1 LIIGIII
8 EEVSMKRRK
17 PTHPGEVLLEDV
29 IKPLGMT
36 ITEAA
41 KDLGIS
47 RKMLSEIVNG
57 KGRVG
62 PEIALRIA
70 KATNTSP
77 ESWLAMQNKL
87 DLWNAMQNEPKNVIK
102 FEESIA
108 VNQ

>member
-1 LIIGIII
+1 
-8 EEVSMKRRK
+8 MKRRK

-29 IKPLGMT
+29 IKPLGLT

-41 KDLGIS
+41 RDLGIS

-57 KGRVG
+57 KGRVS
-62 PEIALRIA
+62 PDIAVRIA
-70 KATNTSP
+70 KATDTSP

-87 DLWNAMQNEPKNVIK
+87 DLWNAMQNEPQNVIK
-102 FEESIA
+102 FEESMA

>member
-1 LIIGIII
+1 
-8 EEVSMKRRK
+8 MKRRK

-29 IKPLGMT
+29 IKPLGIT

-41 KDLGIS
+41 RDLGIS

-77 ESWLAMQNKL
+77 ESWLAMQDKL
-87 DLWNAMQNEPKNVIK
+87 DLWNAMQNEPKSVIK
-102 FEESIA
+102 FEETIA

>member
-1 LIIGIII
+1 
-8 EEVSMKRRK
+8 MKRRK
-17 PTHPGEVLLEDV
+17 PTHPGEVLFEDV
-29 IKPLGMT
+29 IKPLGLT

-41 KDLGIS
+41 RDLGIS
-47 RKMLSEIVNG
+47 RKMLSEIVNR
-57 KGRVG
+57 KGRVN
-62 PEIALRIA
+62 PEIAVRIA

-87 DLWNAMQNEPKNVIK
+87 ELWNAMQNEPKNVIK

>member
-1 LIIGIII
+1 
-8 EEVSMKRRK
+8 MKGRK

-29 IKPLGMT
+29 IKPLGLT

-57 KGRVG
+57 KNRIS
-62 PEIALRIA
+62 PELAVRIA

-77 ESWLAMQNKL
+77 ESCLAMQNKL
-87 DLWNAMQNEPKNVIK
+87 GLGMPCRMNPKMLLGLK
-102 FEESIA
+102 
-108 VNQ
+108 NQ

>member
-1 LIIGIII
+1 
-8 EEVSMKRRK
+8 MKGRK

-29 IKPLGMT
+29 IKPLGLT

-41 KDLGIS
+41 RDLGIS

-57 KGRVG
+57 KNRISPKLAV
-62 PEIALRIA
+62 RIA

-77 ESWLAMQNKL
+77 ESWLLMQNKL
-87 DLWNAMQNEPKNVIK
+87 DLWNAMQNEPTNVIR

-108 VNQ
+108 VTP